1 MNWSVPFFKVCSK
14 YVVPLFFL
22 SSFYFLLCWLRAD
35 ICFGICVSV
44 ALDLSLWTLSIDDD
58 LVAPPFRMTP
68 VALLGDEYDVR

>member
-1 MNWSVPFFKVCSK
+1 M
-14 YVVPLFFL
+14 